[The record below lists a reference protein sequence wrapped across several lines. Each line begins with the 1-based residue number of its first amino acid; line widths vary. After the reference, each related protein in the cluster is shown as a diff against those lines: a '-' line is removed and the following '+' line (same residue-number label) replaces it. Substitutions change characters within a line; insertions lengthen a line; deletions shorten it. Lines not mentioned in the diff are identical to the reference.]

1 MPIHW
6 ITQRGDPMQ
15 PSQLGRIILSGGS
28 SSSDE
33 MRVKPDESDR
43 LDELLAEVSA
53 GTVRPGSD
61 LSVAAED

>member
-1 MPIHW
+1 
-6 ITQRGDPMQ
+6 MQ

-33 MRVKPDESDR
+33 MRVEPDESDR

-53 GTVRPGSD
+53 GAVRPGPD

>member
-1 MPIHW
+1 
-6 ITQRGDPMQ
+6 MQ

-33 MRVKPDESDR
+33 MRVKPDESDG

-53 GTVRPGSD
+53 GAARPGPD
-61 LSVAAED
+61 LSVAAQD

>member
-1 MPIHW
+1 
-6 ITQRGDPMQ
+6 MQ

-33 MRVKPDESDR
+33 MRVKPDEADR

-53 GTVRPGSD
+53 DAVRPGPNP
-61 LSVAAED
+61 SVAAEG